1 MTLREALLLL
11 EVVPNSFIFFSS
23 TNNEFVVHVYFKNN
37 RYCVVKSS
45 ASKVTEYV
53 TTVCDRCEVELL
65 PTEAHECTPF
75 VDIAEVTIKKWLPHQ
90 ALGSFIVEGKWYD
103 VSLPISL
110 DGGE

>member
-1 MTLREALLLL
+1 VKLRDALMLL

-23 TNNEFVVHVYFKNN
+23 TNNECVVHVYFKNN

-65 PTEAHECTPF
+65 PNETHECTSF
-75 VDIAEVTIKKWLPHQ
+75 ADIAEATIKKWLSQ
-90 ALGSFIVEGKWYD
+90 QVTGSFVVEGKWHD
-103 VSLPISL
+103 VSIAISL
-110 DGGE
+110 